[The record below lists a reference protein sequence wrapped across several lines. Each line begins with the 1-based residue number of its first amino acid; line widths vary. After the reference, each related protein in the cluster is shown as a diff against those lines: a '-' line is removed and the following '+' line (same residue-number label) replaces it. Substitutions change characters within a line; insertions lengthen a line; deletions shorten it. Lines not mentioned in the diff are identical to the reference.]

1 MTADDR
7 SPGAPALLK
16 ATGGLSSHL
25 HEVCLGLLILVVL
38 GAHVA
43 IGNLPRNGFIFD
55 EAFYVPAARC
65 LLTGQVCNTEHP
77 PLAKAL
83 IALSIKA
90 FGDEGIAWR
99 LPSILFGTMAIAF
112 LYFLTRRL
120 ADKKTAL
127 LAAFL
132 LSFETL
138 WFTHSSIAMLD
149 IVAVSLGL
157 LALLVFLRGEW
168 VFAGAVIGLSMLA
181 KEVTVLLLVV
191 LPLFALLQAP
201 KTCSRQAFGHAF
213 EVGFF
218 VTVSAL
224 VVFMAGLQMYDS
236 AYDAFPTSLDHVA
249 QMFRYNG
256 AISSPPASDAV
267 RPFQWFS
274 GFAPTGYFL
283 SFTDLGHGMK
293 RYYAQYFGQPNL
305 VILLMVWLAVPF
317 SLPRL
322 KRKDPNATLHLL
334 MFFVPFAFFLG
345 LAEWRITYPY
355 YMLVCIP
362 SLCVLTAMF
371 LAELP
376 RRVILTY
383 GVGVVMWFLIWFPW
397 NLLTLAV
404 R

>member
-1 MTADDR
+1 MTVHDS
-7 SPGAPALLK
+7 SPGAPAAPK
-16 ATGGLSSHL
+16 ATGGFSSHL
-25 HEVCLGLLILVVL
+25 HEACLGLLILVVL

-43 IGNLPRNGFIFD
+43 IGNLPRNGYVFD
-55 EAFYVPAARC
+55 EAYYVPAARS
-65 LLTGQVCNTEHP
+65 LLAGQVANTEHP

-90 FGDEGIAWR
+90 FGDEGLAWR
-99 LPSILFGTMAIAF
+99 LPSILFGTLAIAF

-168 VFAGAVIGLSMLA
+168 VWAGAVIGLSMLA
-181 KEVTVLLLVV
+181 KEVTVLLLAV
-191 LPLFALLQAP
+191 LPLFVLLQSP
-201 KTCSRQAFGHAF
+201 KTWSRQAFRHAV

-224 VVFMAGLQMYDS
+224 VVFMAGLQIYDS
-236 AYDAFPTSLDHVA
+236 VYDAFPTSFHHVA
-249 QMFRYNG
+249 QIFRYNR
-256 AISSPPASDAV
+256 AIASPPASDAI
-267 RPFQWFS
+267 RPSQWFS
-274 GFAPTGYFL
+274 GFMPSGYFL
-283 SFTDLGHGMK
+283 TFSDVGNGVK

-317 SLPRL
+317 SFPRL
-322 KRKDPNATLHLL
+322 KRKDSNATLHIL
-334 MFFVPFAFFLG
+334 MFLAPLAFFLG

-362 SLCVLTAMF
+362 SICVLTAMF
-371 LAELP
+371 LVELP

-383 GVGVVMWFLIWFPW
+383 GVGVVMWFIVWFPR
-397 NLLTLAV
+397 NLLTLGAK
-404 R
+404 